1 MYIKYQ
7 SLTVFVSW
15 YCFADF
21 KCNIT
26 GAGWGGRIWP
36 KVGCGG
42 DGQNCL
48 FGQSSAP
55 CPSGGCQ
62 PPGKNYW
69 LYFIGTICNN
79 LNKEKEQLL
88 FLKYDE
94 YIS

>member
-1 MYIKYQ
+1 M
-7 SLTVFVSW
+7 SW
-15 YCFADF
+15 YCFDEL

-42 DGQNCL
+42 DGQNCV

-62 PPGKNYW
+62 PPGTN
-69 LYFIGTICNN
+69 
-79 LNKEKEQLL
+79 
-88 FLKYDE
+88 D
-94 YIS
+94 